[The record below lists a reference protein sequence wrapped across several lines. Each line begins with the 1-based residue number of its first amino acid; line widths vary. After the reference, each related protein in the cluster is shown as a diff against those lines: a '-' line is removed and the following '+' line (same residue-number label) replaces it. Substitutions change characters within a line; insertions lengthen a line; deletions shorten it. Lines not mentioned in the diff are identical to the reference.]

1 MYDDRQEHLVRFKE
15 WAKTL
20 PCKVTIVDAISGEEF
35 NIDKDI
41 DLQESIRRIKGL
53 LS

>member
-35 NIDKDI
+35 HIQKDNN
-41 DLQESIRRIKGL
+41 LQETIKRIKNL
-53 LS
+53 I